1 MSVVILA
8 LLFLVTAALYSTVG
22 FGGGSTYSALLVLWD
37 TDYRVVPAISLV
49 CNLFVV
55 TLGSWRFAR
64 SGAVPWRRIWP
75 LFITSVP
82 LAWVG
87 GRLVVPQVVF
97 VGLLAISLIAAGLAM
112 LRRPPPD
119 REAIVR
125 PAGWREPVIGGL
137 LGFLAGVVGIG
148 GGIFLAP
155 LLHIM
160 RWGRARDIAGT
171 CAVFILVNSI
181 AGLAGQLAKPDG
193 FDRIAAVQAHW
204 PLFPAVVVGGLI
216 GSLIGS
222 TRLSAR
228 HLSIATAV
236 LVLYV
241 GGQLAYR
248 FATMMQAVT

>member
-1 MSVVILA
+1 MIGLA
-8 LLFLVTAALYSTVG
+8 ALFLLTATLYSTVG
-22 FGGGSTYSALLVLWD
+22 FGGGSTYSALLVLWGA
-37 TDYRVVPAISLV
+37 DYRVVPAISLV

-75 LFITSVP
+75 LFTTSVP

-87 GRLVVPQVVF
+87 GRLVVPQLAF
-97 VGLLAISLIAAGLAM
+97 VGLLALSLIAAGLAM
-112 LRRPPPD
+112 LWRPPPD
-119 REAIVR
+119 REAVER
-125 PAGWREPVIGGL
+125 PAGWREPLIGGV

-155 LLHIM
+155 LLHMM
-160 RWGRARDIAGT
+160 RWGRAKDIAGT
-171 CAVFILVNSI
+171 CAVFILVNSV

-193 FDRIAAVQAHW
+193 FDRLAALHDYWLLV
-204 PLFPAVVVGGLI
+204 PAVVVGGLF
-216 GSLIGS
+216 GSMIGS
-222 TRLSAR
+222 TKLTAR

-241 GGQLAYR
+241 GAQLAYR
-248 FATMMQAVT
+248 FAIMVWQ